1 MPIILSIVLI
11 IAGYWSLRQMTLLQT
26 EQAAMLP
33 FADDRHA
40 ARRVGQETGRPCLPE
55 HLAQQTALRA

>member
-33 FADDRHA
+33 FADDPEA
-40 ARRVGQETGRPCLPE
+40 AKRVEQETGRACSPE
-55 HLAQQTALRA
+55 HLAQQSALHA